1 MLKTTEKIAI
11 ISIIFI
17 SFICLTDLVE
27 ADIIY
32 LKTGQKIEGHIE
44 EEDSGVVKVVT
55 VLGEVE
61 LDKERIKDI
70 EYSEPLSN
78 YFNLAEAFL
87 REKKFKRAIDYYN
100 KVLQINPDFKEA
112 KEGLIKAEKAL
123 KENIKYLERI
133 KKREIAER
141 KRLKQ
146 KKLKELTSLRENV
159 AKDLGMILG
168 KTDEGYQIQ
177 EVVIASRAYLADL
190 KKNDIIVEINNR
202 EARNLSENEILS
214 ALLKDE
220 RINLTIS
227 RRLNIE
233 TNSFVYNNRGVNGIG
248 VFIIKDNDNNVIV
261 DQVIENTPAY
271 LSNIKAGDYFV
282 SVCGKSTKDFS
293 LEDISNLIQRE
304 DRVNVDILRK
314 IELRK

>member
-1 MLKTTEKIAI
+1 MLKTTKKIAI
-11 ISIIFI
+11 ISTIFI
-17 SFICLTDLVE
+17 SFICFANLVE

-44 EEDSGVVKVVT
+44 DEDLKAVKVIT

-70 EYSEPLSN
+70 EYSEPFSN

-87 REKKFKRAIDYYN
+87 RQKKFKRAIDYYN
-100 KVLQINPDFKEA
+100 KALQINPDFKEA

-123 KENIKYLERI
+123 KENVKYLERI

-168 KTDEGYQIQ
+168 KIDEGYQIQ

-202 EARNLSENEILS
+202 ETKNLNESEILS
-214 ALLKDE
+214 VLLKGE

-233 TNSFVYNNRGVNGIG
+233 TSPLVYNNEGVNGIG
-248 VFIIKDNDNNVIV
+248 VFIIKSNDNVIV

-271 LSNIKAGDYFV
+271 LSNIKVGDYFV
-282 SVCGKSTKDFS
+282 SVCGRSTKDLS
-293 LEDISNLIQRE
+293 LEDVSDLIQRE
-304 DRVNVDILRK
+304 DRVDIDILRK